1 MKRNL
6 VIAIDGPAG
15 SGKSTAA
22 RRLAKRLGISYIDS
36 GAVYRA
42 ITLQCINE
50 GIDIQNSETVD
61 ELLRRTAVKL
71 DAGDNGNVVFLN
83 GRNVTAEIRLQ
94 PVTAKVSAV
103 SALPAVRKKVTQML
117 RQISRNR
124 SIVLEG
130 RDIGTA
136 VFPNADLKIYMEAS
150 IEERSRR
157 RYREL
162 HDAGV
167 SADLENIKSEISRR
181 DLHDSQRSL
190 DPLSKAA
197 DAIVLNNTEMS
208 IDDGV
213 EFIAQKVKELVG

>member
-1 MKRNL
+1 LKRNL